1 MIRLPIICSEG
12 IGDSLLVLG
21 RVPIAVLGIIGF
33 RFNVF
38 YQATNKDHPAKKIL
52 KPLIEE
58 TRFLRFTDR
67 EPSTL
72 EKRLFGKM
80 MSLSQRL
87 KKVHPLPLV
96 RHKSARGVPHD
107 DANRKKR
114 ILIHTHLDGHHGWK
128 GATAKIWKIENWI
141 SVIQS
146 LHVSGYEISI
156 LEWDKEARGRIFHEC
171 PFVSDLSDQGLL
183 GICREM
189 HKFICVVSVDSW
201 VKYVAAWGRIP
212 QVILVPDLRN
222 GYVPGFEKIEPRR
235 IASWWFHGLLENPK
249 IRVIGLEKIEGSYQ
263 YTLAR
268 LDDLQSDVLV
278 GEIIKCME

>member
-21 RVPIAVLGIIGF
+21 RVPIAVLGNIGF

-58 TRFLRFTDR
+58 TRFLSFTDR

-80 MSLSQRL
+80 MSLSQRF

-96 RHKSARGVPHD
+96 RHMSTSGISHED
-107 DANRKKR
+107 TNCKKR

-146 LHVSGYEISI
+146 LHVSGYKISI
-156 LEWDKEARGRIFHEC
+156 LEWDKEARDRIFREC
-171 PFVSDLSDQGLL
+171 PFVSDLSDRGLL
-183 GICREM
+183 GICLEMRE
-189 HKFICVVSVDSW
+189 FVCVISVDSW
-201 VKYVAAWGRIP
+201 VKYVAAWSQTP

-222 GYVPGFEKIEPRR
+222 GYVSGFEKISANW
-235 IASWWFHGLLENPK
+235 IAIWWFHGLLENP
-249 IRVIGLEKIEGSYQ
+249 IVHVIGLEKIEGSYQ

-268 LDDLQSDVLV
+268 LDDLQPDVLLS
-278 GEIIKCME
+278 EITRCME

>member
-21 RVPIAVLGIIGF
+21 RVPIRSLGHLGI

-58 TRFLRFTDR
+58 TRFLRFKDR
-67 EPSTL
+67 EPSKL

-96 RHKSARGVPHD
+96 RQKSASGISHED
-107 DANRKKR
+107 TNRKKK

-146 LHVSGYEISI
+146 LYVSGYQISI
-156 LEWDKEARGRIFHEC
+156 LEWDKEARDRIFREC
-171 PFVSDLSDQGLL
+171 PFVSDLSDRGLL

-189 HKFICVVSVDSW
+189 REFVCVVSVDSW
-201 VKYVAAWGRIP
+201 VKYVAAWCETP

-235 IASWWFHGLLENPK
+235 IASWWFHGLLENP
-249 IRVIGLEKIEGSYQ
+249 IVHVIGLEKIEGSYQ

-268 LDDLQSDVLV
+268 LDDLQPDVLV